1 MFSRLT
7 SIAAVVAIAMT
18 TLSPDNLR
26 AQPVRPPAA
35 APTIIRGCQLELNAR
50 NTSTDAVVVDIAA
63 SQVQEATKTWR
74 AADGG
79 AINQP
84 SNMTFTLP
92 ANAPSTRHTFTTWID
107 CNAKQR
113 YKFSVRRGTK
123 APVMV
128 EFPSGGAYTT
138 DLSMRLGDL
147 GTP

>member
-1 MFSRLT
+1 MLSLDSRLT
-7 SIAAVVAIAMT
+7 RSAVALA
-18 TLSPDNLR
+18 LLFSPQLLR
-26 AQPVRPPAA
+26 AQSVRPPAA

-74 AADGG
+74 PVDGG
-79 AINQP
+79 AINQA
-84 SNMTFTLP
+84 SAMTFTLP
-92 ANAPSTRHTFTTWID
+92 PNAPSTRHTFTTWID

-123 APVMV
+123 APVLV
-128 EFPSGGAYTT
+128 EFPAGGAYTT

>member
-1 MFSRLT
+1 MLT
-7 SIAAVVAIAMT
+7 FASGIRSALAVALL
-18 TLSPDNLR
+18 LSPTLVS
-26 AQPVRPPAA
+26 AQRPPASP
-35 APTIIRGCQLELNAR
+35 PTIVRGCQLELNAR
-50 NTSTDAVVVDIAA
+50 NTSTDAVVVDLAA

-74 AADGG
+74 PVDGG
-79 AINQP
+79 AINQA
-84 SNMTFTLP
+84 SAMTFTLP
-92 ANAPSTRHTFTTWID
+92 PNAPSTRHTFTTWID

-128 EFPSGGAYTT
+128 EFPAGGAYTT